1 MTKDSTPHVVAKPA
15 APTGRKPRQVKP
27 KGGDAKKPVAA
38 EPAQDVAVEVA
49 TSHPTVASNTPSAP
63 VEQATLS
70 PTFLSPVSKLDLA
83 REIAAKEQAER
94 VALASARRVDEA
106 RRKSLKRKGAEASAD
121 ESGMPEKV
129 PKLHQ
134 DDVEVLESTTVV
146 HSTTTTLTHRRP
158 LKQIE
163 QNQGESATA
172 YALRAANIRKDE
184 RSHHVTRTEDDVENH
199 PHNEPPVQTPVVA
212 PTAYELKLQGV
223 TTANIYEHTTEEV
236 EFVNSVVKDT
246 TTRGTSKLEEAAA
259 TPVEAVDD
267 ATSNSRFYVHLAVLL
282 VVVFTVLLTLTELYV
297 SQLPFCSFPATSDL
311 SNCRV
316 CPDHGVCI
324 DGVLTACDNSLYI
337 AVDDTCKLSADI
349 KRDSNQ
355 MAATI
360 SAHLTT
366 VATAAYCQESFW
378 NRVLQVDWALPLQPV
393 HVAADAVTV
402 DLAALESH
410 FRTEPLWSVVGPR
423 TYAISFKKAVQ
434 KLNVTTPVLVVS
446 IWVSAVLL
454 AFGFYTMYKDQKQS
468 AADAALMLLVVQEE
482 LIVHTQDKGYPAAF
496 LKNHVVDVLKLTKA
510 DAQRC
515 YTEDTGNAVP
525 TTTFTVCGSS
535 IRLLPHVMEQTTAME
550 PTTTTKH
557 AARPAETPV
566 AALPPTPTVHGRAS
580 SASGAFVEGDA
591 IPSAILKH
599 SGVKAPRPLELPPRS
614 FSRQHPPPRPPS
626 PERKTLQFQSISPI
640 KTSPVQQPSSSTQK
654 KGISIEDDARYHDYF
669 NPPRFLPRT
678 TSPSTSGASC
688 SSLSSVSKWSAAAIL
703 VGLVSMAAV
712 LLAGLYMDSIPF
724 CDSNATTNTPGWC
737 QPCPDNGI
745 CFSGDLQ
752 SCKQP
757 YLKVERA
764 CLEPSTVT
772 RDADLMTHLLP
783 RFLVK
788 RASNVLCNQ
797 SLLATW
803 QHQGTAEK
811 TSTTSQVVTSAF
823 ELRNYL
829 LHQAMWD
836 NVDAAVFD
844 VTFTKAM
851 RQLKQGH
858 PEYYY
863 TSDGDVVL
871 GRDDVDLWC
880 ALQLHVQDY
889 VQIKR
894 LVHAVH
900 VALKQPSN
908 DLVDGAVSH
917 LRHSLWGGKN
927 DRTWQRVVQAIH
939 QDARIRERY
948 IVYDH
953 ITFETNAL
961 YIYLMSVVM
970 CVAIEGSKY
979 SSGTLKQCTLT
990 K

>member
-259 TPVEAVDD
+259 AATPVEAVDD

-366 VATAAYCQESFW
+366 VATAAYCREPFW

-393 HVAADAVTV
+393 DVAADAVTV
-402 DLAALESH
+402 DLAALESQ

-446 IWVSAVLL
+446 VANATPLCQVQTALVEYFTIWVSAVLL

-468 AADAALMLLVVQEE
+468 AADAAL
-482 LIVHTQDKGYPAAF
+482 
-496 LKNHVVDVLKLTKA
+496 
-510 DAQRC
+510 
-515 YTEDTGNAVP
+515 
-525 TTTFTVCGSS
+525 
-535 IRLLPHVMEQTTAME
+535 
-550 PTTTTKH
+550 
-557 AARPAETPV
+557 
-566 AALPPTPTVHGRAS
+566 
-580 SASGAFVEGDA
+580 
-591 IPSAILKH
+591 
-599 SGVKAPRPLELPPRS
+599 
-614 FSRQHPPPRPPS
+614 
-626 PERKTLQFQSISPI
+626 
-640 KTSPVQQPSSSTQK
+640 
-654 KGISIEDDARYHDYF
+654 
-669 NPPRFLPRT
+669 
-678 TSPSTSGASC
+678 
-688 SSLSSVSKWSAAAIL
+688 
-703 VGLVSMAAV
+703 
-712 LLAGLYMDSIPF
+712 
-724 CDSNATTNTPGWC
+724 
-737 QPCPDNGI
+737 
-745 CFSGDLQ
+745 
-752 SCKQP
+752 
-757 YLKVERA
+757 
-764 CLEPSTVT
+764 
-772 RDADLMTHLLP
+772 
-783 RFLVK
+783 
-788 RASNVLCNQ
+788 VLCFFSPKCGLNHCQ
-797 SLLATW
+797 FHRSIL
-803 QHQGTAEK
+803 
-811 TSTTSQVVTSAF
+811 
-823 ELRNYL
+823 
-829 LHQAMWD
+829 
-836 NVDAAVFD
+836 
-844 VTFTKAM
+844 
-851 RQLKQGH
+851 
-858 PEYYY
+858 Y
-863 TSDGDVVL
+863 TDF
-871 GRDDVDLWC
+871 C
-880 ALQLHVQDY
+880 
-889 VQIKR
+889 
-894 LVHAVH
+894 
-900 VALKQPSN
+900 
-908 DLVDGAVSH
+908 
-917 LRHSLWGGKN
+917 
-927 DRTWQRVVQAIH
+927 
-939 QDARIRERY
+939 
-948 IVYDH
+948 
-953 ITFETNAL
+953 
-961 YIYLMSVVM
+961 M
-970 CVAIEGSKY
+970 
-979 SSGTLKQCTLT
+979 
-990 K
+990 

>member
-1 MTKDSTPHVVAKPA
+1 MRKQPPSTPA
-15 APTGRKPRQVKP
+15 AVDKARR
-27 KGGDAKKPVAA
+27 DALEAQKKRTDDSIARRT
-38 EPAQDVAVEVA
+38 A
-49 TSHPTVASNTPSAP
+49 TSHSSSA
-63 VEQATLS
+63 ATS
-70 PTFLSPVSKLDLA
+70 RPKL
-83 REIAAKEQAER
+83 AA
-94 VALASARRVDEA
+94 ASAK
-106 RRKSLKRKGAEASAD
+106 RKQIQTAAFQSPLKRHKPS
-121 ESGMPEKV
+121 S
-129 PKLHQ
+129 
-134 DDVEVLESTTVV
+134 STSKFV
-146 HSTTTTLTHRRP
+146 
-158 LKQIE
+158 
-163 QNQGESATA
+163 
-172 YALRAANIRKDE
+172 
-184 RSHHVTRTEDDVENH
+184 
-199 PHNEPPVQTPVVA
+199 
-212 PTAYELKLQGV
+212 PTAKCV
-223 TTANIYEHTTEEV
+223 RCHV
-236 EFVNSVVKDT
+236 RDEFPRTKCLLCSA
-246 TTRGTSKLEEAAA
+246 S
-259 TPVEAVDD
+259 
-267 ATSNSRFYVHLAVLL
+267 VHLA
-282 VVVFTVLLTLTELYV
+282 
-297 SQLPFCSFPATSDL
+297 C
-311 SNCRV
+311 
-316 CPDHGVCI
+316 
-324 DGVLTACDNSLYI
+324 
-337 AVDDTCKLSADI
+337 
-349 KRDSNQ
+349 
-355 MAATI
+355 
-360 SAHLTT
+360 
-366 VATAAYCQESFW
+366 
-378 NRVLQVDWALPLQPV
+378 
-393 HVAADAVTV
+393 
-402 DLAALESH
+402 
-410 FRTEPLWSVVGPR
+410 
-423 TYAISFKKAVQ
+423 
-434 KLNVTTPVLVVS
+434 TTPVARRLGIDAFPNNGVYCS
-446 IWVSAVLL
+446 I
-454 AFGFYTMYKDQKQS
+454 
-468 AADAALMLLVVQEE
+468 E
-482 LIVHTQDKGYPAAF
+482 
-496 LKNHVVDVLKLTKA
+496 
-510 DAQRC
+510 C

-525 TTTFTVCGSS
+525 TTTFT
-535 IRLLPHVMEQTTAME
+535 TTAME

-591 IPSAILKH
+591 ITSAILKH

-654 KGISIEDDARYHDYF
+654 KGASIELADHPDERVRYVHNSSNHHDTSPSIEDDARYHDYF

-724 CDSNATTNTPGWC
+724 CDSNDTTNTPGWC

-889 VQIKR
+889 VQIYATLLAIGLITWAIVTWHRRRRASKSQIKR

-948 IVYDH
+948 IVH
-953 ITFETNAL
+953 RGQQVLIWEW
-961 YIYLMSVVM
+961 I
-970 CVAIEGSKY
+970 
-979 SSGTLKQCTLT
+979 GTRRDDRNILRGQPVELVE
-990 K
+990 

>member
-38 EPAQDVAVEVA
+38 EPAAVVATQDVAVEVA

-223 TTANIYEHTTEEV
+223 NTANIYEHTTEEV

-259 TPVEAVDD
+259 TPVEAVED

-366 VATAAYCQESFW
+366 VATAAYCREPFW

-393 HVAADAVTV
+393 DVAADAVTV
-402 DLAALESH
+402 DLAALESQ
-410 FRTEPLWSVVGPR
+410 FRTAPLWYG
-423 TYAISFKKAVQ
+423 FC
-434 KLNVTTPVLVVS
+434 

-510 DAQRC
+510 DAQRV
-515 YTEDTGNAVP
+515 ESVLWP
-525 TTTFTVCGSS
+525 K
-535 IRLLPHVMEQTTAME
+535 L
-550 PTTTTKH
+550 TKQ
-557 AARPAETPV
+557 V
-566 AALPPTPTVHGRAS
+566 AA
-580 SASGAFVEGDA
+580 
-591 IPSAILKH
+591 
-599 SGVKAPRPLELPPRS
+599 
-614 FSRQHPPPRPPS
+614 
-626 PERKTLQFQSISPI
+626 
-640 KTSPVQQPSSSTQK
+640 
-654 KGISIEDDARYHDYF
+654 DDRI
-669 NPPRFLPRT
+669 R
-678 TSPSTSGASC
+678 
-688 SSLSSVSKWSAAAIL
+688 
-703 VGLVSMAAV
+703 
-712 LLAGLYMDSIPF
+712 
-724 CDSNATTNTPGWC
+724 
-737 QPCPDNGI
+737 
-745 CFSGDLQ
+745 
-752 SCKQP
+752 
-757 YLKVERA
+757 
-764 CLEPSTVT
+764 
-772 RDADLMTHLLP
+772 
-783 RFLVK
+783 
-788 RASNVLCNQ
+788 
-797 SLLATW
+797 
-803 QHQGTAEK
+803 
-811 TSTTSQVVTSAF
+811 VTSEDGGA
-823 ELRNYL
+823 L
-829 LHQAMWD
+829 LW
-836 NVDAAVFD
+836 
-844 VTFTKAM
+844 
-851 RQLKQGH
+851 
-858 PEYYY
+858 
-863 TSDGDVVL
+863 
-871 GRDDVDLWC
+871 
-880 ALQLHVQDY
+880 
-889 VQIKR
+889 
-894 LVHAVH
+894 
-900 VALKQPSN
+900 
-908 DLVDGAVSH
+908 
-917 LRHSLWGGKN
+917 
-927 DRTWQRVVQAIH
+927 
-939 QDARIRERY
+939 
-948 IVYDH
+948 
-953 ITFETNAL
+953 
-961 YIYLMSVVM
+961 
-970 CVAIEGSKY
+970 
-979 SSGTLKQCTLT
+979 
-990 K
+990 